1 MASTALSAPV
11 EGYAAP
17 GFEPVADEF
26 ARNFRRRGELGAA
39 CSAWLGGEKVVD
51 LWGGHRD
58 RARTKPWEEDTLV
71 VVYSTSKGLA
81 ATCIALAQSRG
92 FIDYDERVSHYW
104 PEFAQNGKAEVT
116 VRQLL
121 GHEAG
126 LCAIAEPLDAQK
138 LGDLDAVAAAI
149 AVERP
154 AWEPGTRHGYHA
166 LSLGFYEG
174 ELIRRVDPARRS
186 LGRFF
191 AEEIAAPLGIEFYFG
206 VPDDVPAERIA
217 EIKAYRR
224 PEVLLHM
231 NAMPPG
237 MVLGFA
243 RRSSLT
249 ARAFGNPPLRG
260 PADLNLPEY
269 RAVEIPAGAGVG
281 QPRAVAR
288 VYGELAAGGGE
299 LGLHDAT
306 LAELAA
312 PARAPSGGSF
322 DLVLRVET
330 AFSLGFLKPSRLFR
344 FGSNDRAF
352 GHTGAGGSFGFADP
366 DSGLGFAYAPNRL
379 GFHLRDDPREKPL
392 RDAVLAAVEARPT
405 LPAPEQSAA

>member
-1 MASTALSAPV
+1 MAATALSAPI

-39 CSAWLGGEKVVD
+39 CAAWLGGEKVVD

-58 RARTKPWEEDTLV
+58 RARTRPWEEDTLV

-104 PEFAQNGKAEVT
+104 PEFAQTGEAGVT
-116 VRQLL
+116 VRRLL

-138 LGDLDAVAAAI
+138 LGDLNAVAAAI

-191 AEEIAAPLGIEFYFG
+191 AEEIAPSRGSTASSP
-206 VPDDVPAERIA
+206 PAAAAHSGCRMQRSPSW
-217 EIKAYRR
+217 RR
-224 PEVLLHM
+224 P
-231 NAMPPG
+231 P
-237 MVLGFA
+237 A
-243 RRSSLT
+243 RR
-249 ARAFGNPPLRG
+249 
-260 PADLNLPEY
+260 
-269 RAVEIPAGAGVG
+269 
-281 QPRAVAR
+281 
-288 VYGELAAGGGE
+288 AGGRSTSSCAWRPPSRWASSSRRACSASARTTAPS
-299 LGLHDAT
+299 AT
-306 LAELAA
+306 PVQAA
-312 PARAPSGGSF
+312 RSGSRIPTAGSASPTRRTGSASTSATTPARSRCATPYSQRSKRARRCRLPSSQPP
-322 DLVLRVET
+322 D
-330 AFSLGFLKPSRLFR
+330 SRL
-344 FGSNDRAF
+344 
-352 GHTGAGGSFGFADP
+352 P
-366 DSGLGFAYAPNRL
+366 PII
-379 GFHLRDDPREKPL
+379 E
-392 RDAVLAAVEARPT
+392 DAR
-405 LPAPEQSAA
+405 